1 MIDPKVA
8 GKILEEHFKHVTLD
22 EFKEW
27 YEKHVL
33 KGRGTLPPAD
43 TPKAARALL
52 RERGAPL
59 TRPTDCEGN
68 PPD

>member
-8 GKILEEHFKHVTLD
+8 GKILEEHFKYVTLD

-33 KGRGTLPPAD
+33 KGRGAPPPAD
-43 TPKAARALL
+43 TPKVPLSPAS
-52 RERGAPL
+52 RE
-59 TRPTDCEGN
+59 
-68 PPD
+68 